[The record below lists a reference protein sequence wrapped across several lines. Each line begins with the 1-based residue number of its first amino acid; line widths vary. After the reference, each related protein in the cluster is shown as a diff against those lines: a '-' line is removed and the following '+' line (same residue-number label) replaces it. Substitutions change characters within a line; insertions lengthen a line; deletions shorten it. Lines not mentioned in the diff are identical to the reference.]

1 MKLVT
6 SLSTRTAALAAAL
19 MLFQVAAGAQTI
31 TLTNPGPDK
40 GRTNYVNNF
49 NGGTSYSASWTG
61 ADWVSDGTSTF
72 WAYCIDP
79 KTGTKWGQA
88 NTYASASLNSFL
100 NTPLNNTNPASTG
113 YQQQMSG
120 VGYGGLSYSI
130 QNTALV
136 ETSLM
141 SLFSHAYDDSL
152 TSATKAAAFGFAVW
166 EIMGQSSYSRTS
178 GALRSAGS
186 DATSYAVGSAS
197 RDSLEVQID
206 AYLSALTANS
216 WANVNGADLSAATSY
231 IYTVYYDPTTHTAQN
246 FIKVTPTP
254 AVPEPATLALVGA
267 ALLGMTSVSRRRARR
282 Q

>member
-19 MLFQVAAGAQTI
+19 VLFQVAAGAQTI

-40 GRTNYVNNF
+40 GATNYVNDF
-49 NGGTSYSASWTG
+49 NGGTSYSAKWTG

-79 KTGTKWGQA
+79 KTTTKWGQA

-120 VGYGGLSYSI
+120 GGYGGLSYSI

-152 TSATKAAAFGFAVW
+152 TTATKAAAFGYAVW
-166 EIMGQSSYSRTS
+166 EIMGESTYARTS
-178 GALRSAGS
+178 GALKSRGTTASADS
-186 DATSYAVGSAS
+186 DA
-197 RDSLEVQID
+197 LETQIN

-216 WANVNGADLSAATSY
+216 WANVNGANLSAATSY
-231 IYTVYYDPTTHTAQN
+231 VYTVYYDPTTHTAQN